1 VIQKV
6 MIIVASIYCQ
16 FEAIGVHHHGLNRWN
31 ATEPITSAINISATC
46 MAGLPAGAP
55 QFFERGTTARRV
67 NFNAQDGS
75 GVPAINRC
83 RTDIL

>member
-1 VIQKV
+1 MKDTTATKTKPVIQKV
-6 MIIVASIYCQ
+6 MIMVASIYCQ

-55 QFFERGTTARRV
+55 SSLMRRPL
-67 NFNAQDGS
+67 A
-75 GVPAINRC
+75 A
-83 RTDIL
+83 